1 MKKIKEYLKRDYKE
15 NILKDTGECLLPEAL
30 YSYAKGGLSSSERDA
45 AESHIAGCYH
55 CLDILVS
62 INKGVRFQRIK
73 GVKMRKEHIFL
84 LMAVMSFIL
93 SFVLSSYFLQLLT
106 ATVIF
111 GIKWII
117 DSKSTRML
125 IMVHEAW
132 KKGGDNEALR
142 VIKDLNMKKDK
153 NIERFM

>member
-15 NILKDTGECLLPEAL
+15 NVLKKTGECLLPETL
-30 YSYAKGGLSSSERDA
+30 YSYAKGGLSPSEKDA

-55 CLDILVS
+55 CLDLLVS
-62 INKGVRFQRIK
+62 INKGVRFQRIRR
-73 GVKMRKEHIFL
+73 VKMRKEHIFL
-84 LMAVMSFIL
+84 LMAVISFVL

-106 ATVIF
+106 VTVIF

-132 KKGGDNEALR
+132 
-142 VIKDLNMKKDK
+142 
-153 NIERFM
+153 